1 MRGVK
6 IRSYHR
12 TMKSSMTKE
21 TDTTTGT
28 MITLRSVESCKLE
41 PKINK
46 TI

>member
-1 MRGVK
+1 
-6 IRSYHR
+6 
-12 TMKSSMTKE
+12 MKASVSKE

-28 MITLRSVESCKLE
+28 MITLTSVETCKLE